1 MNDDRSFWVSEDG
14 SSASPPATAGS
25 WGYDK
30 RTCDACGADWGQMG
44 CTRAGC
50 ISISFTTRY
59 VPPVPFFTGLR
70 EKLAPKPAP
79 PRASAPLVSDLRGL
93 QSTARQL
100 LDDLRRVDAALIA
113 SLRGGVE
120 ELALAQSHVHRSL
133 AITGDRAP
141 RNIDGLGLGLEA
153 LTDYLG
159 AAINNLSIEDK
170 PK

>member
-1 MNDDRSFWVSEDG
+1 MSDDRSFFVSEDG
-14 SSASPPATAGS
+14 SSSTTVAEPR
-25 WGYDK
+25 WGYTERRCD
-30 RTCDACGADWGQMG
+30 TCGSEWGPTAC
-44 CTRAGC
+44 TKAGC
-50 ISISFTTRY
+50 NSQAFTDTY
-59 VPPVPFFTGLR
+59 VEPVPFFTGLR
-70 EKLAPKPAP
+70 EKLQPKPAP

-113 SLRGGVE
+113 ALRGGVE
-120 ELALAQSHVHRSL
+120 ELAPAQGYVHRSL
-133 AITGDRAP
+133 ATTGDRAP

-159 AAINNLSIEDK
+159 AAVNNLEDN

>member
-1 MNDDRSFWVSEDG
+1 MNDDRSFFVSEDG

-50 ISISFTTRY
+50 TSISFTTRH
-59 VPPVPFFTGLR
+59 VPAVPFMTRLS
-70 EKLAPKPAP
+70 ELVAPKPKP
-79 PRASAPLVSDLRGL
+79 PRASASLVSDLRGL

-133 AITGDRAP
+133 ATTGDRAP

-159 AAINNLSIEDK
+159 AAANNLEDN